1 MGPLDLAKYG
11 GFGVAASSLAIGV
24 AFGFILER
32 AGFGDSRKLSA
43 QFYLKD
49 QSVIK
54 VMFTAIVVA
63 ATLIFWSSGIGILDF
78 DRVWVNPTYFWSG
91 LIGGILLGM
100 GFIIGGYCPGTSVVA
115 ASTLKLDGFVFF
127 LGCLLGI
134 FLFGETVSYFHA
146 FWEHAGFLGRLTI
159 PERLGLSDGIVV
171 LGVIVIAV
179 IVFSGVEFIEA
190 WMNRS
195 GKPNRAGIEDSRIEG
210 ASGIAPR
217 RSSLPRLAAG
227 LLTAGIGLA
236 VVSQVVP
243 NPALERARKR
253 AEALIASRERHI
265 ECAEL
270 LSLMQ
275 NNQIVLNLIDVRDE
289 SNWNLFHLAD
299 AKREPLAAID
309 PAWIKKLSADSI
321 KVVMSNDEEAANQA
335 AVKLIAHGARNVY
348 ILEGGINKWIAVYGK
363 GEIEA
368 ISASSA
374 ADSLRYRFAAA
385 LGSHYAAADP
395 DPWNTPIPKFTP
407 KVKFEKPVVKIS
419 GGCGG

>member
-11 GFGVAASSLAIGV
+11 GWGVAVSSLAIGF

-32 AGFGDSRKLSA
+32 AGFGDARKLSA

-63 ATLIFWSSGIGILDF
+63 MTLIFWTSGIGVLDF
-78 DRVWVNPTYFWSG
+78 DRVWVNPTYLWPG
-91 LIGGILLGM
+91 LVGGILLGM

-134 FLFGETVSYFHA
+134 FLFGETVSYFYA
-146 FWEHAGFLGRLTI
+146 FWENAGFLGRLTI
-159 PERLGLSDGIVV
+159 PERLGLSDGVVV
-171 LGVIVIAV
+171 LGVIVFAIV
-179 IVFSGVEFIEA
+179 VFSGVELIEA
-190 WMNRS
+190 WMNRTDHR
-195 GKPNRAGIEDSRIEG
+195 NAAIAG
-210 ASGIAPR
+210 ATVTTAAAPR

-227 LLTAGIGLA
+227 LLTAGIGLL

-243 NPALERARKR
+243 NPALERARSR
-253 AEALIASRERHI
+253 AEALIASRERHV

-270 LSLMQ
+270 LSLIQ

-289 SNWNLFHLAD
+289 ADWNLFHLAD
-299 AKREPLAAID
+299 AKRKPLGEID
-309 PAWIKKLSADSI
+309 PAWIKKLPADSI
-321 KVVMSNDEEAANQA
+321 KVVMSNDEQAANHA
-335 AVKLIAHGARNVY
+335 AETLIAHGARNVY
-348 ILEGGINKWIAVYGK
+348 ILEGGINRWIAVYGK
-363 GEIEA
+363 GEIEPIA
-368 ISASSA
+368 ASAG